1 MHKILMLL
9 NEEVIKCIQVSH
21 KCKQINFTKVGQHF
35 LTCSSH
41 IKATE
46 GQFLVNKCIVRSIS
60 NYSYYRIEQNPIYIV
75 LNCNATLLRRCKMR
89 HMEASISLKGI
100 VHTKIA
106 ILSSFTLKK
115 VKLLP

>member
-41 IKATE
+41 IIATE
-46 GQFLVNKCIVRSIS
+46 RQLLVNKS

-75 LNCNATLLRRCKMR
+75 LNCNATLLRSCKMR
-89 HMEASISLKGI
+89 PMEASISLKGI